1 MVLNTGMCPNISY
14 EFIFIYFLQV
24 NFSYVN
30 WNMSFMSRKFYKDKN
45 NKEMKL
51 KRNNTVDEYLIL
63 DGSHFL
69 ETFKNFS
76 FCCS

>member
-14 EFIFIYFLQV
+14 EFFFFSSFFAGKLFICNL
-24 NFSYVN
+24 N
-30 WNMSFMSRKFYKDKN
+30 MSRKFYKDKN

-51 KRNNTVDEYLIL
+51 KRNNTVDEYLTL

-76 FCCS
+76 FCS